1 MRNYHAVDIIIR
13 KDHRWGE
20 IDRLL
25 QLNQGNVMASSDVV
39 QWVGP
44 GIHYQCKSRTPNPQ
58 FFVEGVPIRPPPNR
72 EHFKKKLEEPPPF
85 VIFMEHSII
94 E

>member
-44 GIHYQCKSRTPNPQ
+44 GIHYQCKSKTPSPQ
-58 FFVEGVPIRPPPNR
+58 FFVEGVPLPPTENISKKIRGTPTLCNF
-72 EHFKKKLEEPPPF
+72 HGTFY
-85 VIFMEHSII
+85 H
-94 E
+94 